1 MGVQNRQR
9 LHEGWSNLHA
19 DVSKLLFIPSVY
31 SSVTCPNGV
40 LCVVE
45 MDAAKQRIRV
55 AATRQKEERKNK
67 EAAGEA
73 SSTPNAVAK
82 VTKRKPDGGDSC
94 PTKRVAVTSGT
105 NH

>member
-1 MGVQNRQR
+1 M
-9 LHEGWSNLHA
+9 HA
-19 DVSKLLFIPSVY
+19 DVSKLLLSRQFY
-31 SSVTCPNGV
+31 SSITCPNGV
-40 LCVVE
+40 FCVVE
-45 MDAAKQRIRV
+45 MDTAKQRIR
-55 AATRQKEERKNK
+55 AAAARQKEERKNK
-67 EAAGEA
+67 EAAREA